1 MADSNADSTKMTP
14 MTAPPTAAA
23 TAPADSGM
31 DIIEINHKVKNYAV
45 WKKAFDLDSNARK
58 ASGLEFITIGREMT
72 DPNNVQV
79 VLHVTDMQKAKA
91 FAADPRLKQVMDKN
105 GVISKPEVDYYHL
118 LRFNPDSKEKSWV
131 IVTHHVKDFNAWE
144 KVFDSEGAATRAK
157 AGMVDVVLARNLADS
172 NTVQLVF
179 DITDMNKAK
188 SDIASPGK
196 KKLMTDAGVE
206 GSPKIIYYKQGD

>member
-1 MADSNADSTKMTP
+1 MADTNADTSKMAV
-14 MTAPPTAAA
+14 MAAPPTAPAA
-23 TAPADSGM
+23 APADSGM
-31 DIIEINHKVKNYAV
+31 DVMEINHRVNDYAA
-45 WKKAFDLDSNARK
+45 WKKGFDLDSNARK
-58 ASGLEFITIGREMT
+58 ASGLEFITIGREMN
-72 DPNNVQV
+72 DPKNVQV

-105 GVISKPEVDYYHL
+105 GVISKPQIDYYHVM
-118 LRFNPDSKEKSWV
+118 RFNPDSKEKSWV

-144 KVFDSEGAATRAK
+144 KVFDNEGGATRAK

-188 SDIASPGK
+188 SDISSPGK

-206 GSPKIIYYKQGD
+206 GVPKIIFYKQGE